1 MSTKNDVEVKIQPEQ
16 KREQWGSQLGFILA
30 SAGSA
35 VGLGNVWKFP
45 YMTGTNGGAAF
56 VAVYLIIILLIGAS
70 MLLVDFVV
78 GRYGKSNAVD
88 AYKKISSKF
97 AWMGYLGILCAI
109 LVLSYYAVIGGWII
123 HYMLNSFTT
132 LTTIA
137 PEQVGDFF
145 GSFIGNPILPLI
157 PQFFFMFFTVYIVM
171 KGIKNGIEKWNK
183 ILMPALLVML
193 VVLAFRSLT
202 LDGAMAGVEF
212 YLKPDFSKVTMALI
226 VAACG
231 QVFFSLN
238 VGTTGMVVYGSYLSE
253 KTNIP
258 KSTVSIILTD
268 TAVALL
274 AGLIV
279 IPAAFAFGVEP
290 GSGPSLVFITVPGLF
305 SQIPFG
311 GFFSFIFFT
320 LLLFASITSSV
331 SILEIVVPFMIE
343 KFNFERKKSCIGTG
357 IACFVLGIPVSLGFG
372 IWSNITIFG
381 KTFFDLFDYFASNI
395 SYPII
400 GLFSAIMVGWVWGK
414 KNAMEQVSSNG
425 LYTSKINGI
434 WFFAVKYICP
444 IALIIICLSSLGIIK

>member
-1 MSTKNDVEVKIQPEQ
+1 MSTKNEVEDKVNPEQ

-30 SAGSA
+30 SAGAA

-70 MLLVDFVV
+70 MLVVDFVV

-97 AWMGYLGILCAI
+97 AWMGYLGIFCAI

-123 HYMLNSFTT
+123 HYMFNSFTT
-132 LTTIA
+132 LATIA
-137 PEQVGDFF
+137 PDQVGGFF
-145 GSFIGNPILPLI
+145 GNFISNPISPLI
-157 PQFFFMFFTVYIVM
+157 PQFMFMLFTVYIVM
-171 KGIKNGIEKWNK
+171 KGIKDGIEKWNK
-183 ILMPALLVML
+183 IMMPALLIML
-193 VVLAFRSLT
+193 VVLVFRSVT
-202 LDGAMAGVEF
+202 LEGAMAGVEF
-212 YLKPDFSKVTMALI
+212 YLKPDFSKVTMATI

-238 VGTTGMVVYGSYLSE
+238 VGTTGMVVYGSYLGE
-253 KTNIP
+253 EANIP
-258 KSTVSIILTD
+258 KSTLPVILTD

-290 GSGPSLVFITVPGLF
+290 GAGPGLVFITVPGLF

-311 GFFSFIFFT
+311 GFFCFLFFT

-343 KFNFERKKSCIGTG
+343 KFEFERIKACIGVG
-357 IACFVLGIPVSLGFG
+357 IACFALGIPVSLGFG
-372 IWSNITIFG
+372 IWSNVTVFG
-381 KTFFDLFDYFASNI
+381 KTFFDLFDYFACNI

-400 GLFSAIMVGWVWGK
+400 GLFSAIMVGWIWGK
-414 KNAMEQVSSNG
+414 KNVMEQVSSNG
-425 LYTSKINGI
+425 LHNSKINDI
-434 WFFAVKYICP
+434 WFFAVRYICP
-444 IALIIICLSSLGIIK
+444 VGLIIICLSSLGIIK

>member
-1 MSTKNDVEVKIQPEQ
+1 MSTKNEVEVKIEPEQ

-30 SAGSA
+30 SAGAA

-45 YMTGTNGGAAF
+45 YLTGKNGGAAF
-56 VAVYLIIILLIGAS
+56 VVVYLIIVILIGAS
-70 MLLVDFVV
+70 MLVADFVI
-78 GRYGKSNAVD
+78 GRYGKANAVD

-97 AWMGYLGILCAI
+97 AWMGYLGIFCAV

-123 HYMLNSFTT
+123 YYMFNSFTT
-132 LTTIA
+132 LAHIA
-137 PEQVGDFF
+137 PDQAGGFF
-145 GSFIGNPILPLI
+145 GNFIGNPTLPLI
-157 PQFFFMFFTVYIVM
+157 PQFLFMLFTVYIVM
-171 KGIKNGIEKWNK
+171 KGIKDGIEKWNK
-183 ILMPALLVML
+183 IMMPALLVML
-193 VVLAFRSLT
+193 IVLVFRSIT

-212 YLKPDFSKVTMALI
+212 YLKPDFSKITMATI

-238 VGTTGMVVYGSYLSE
+238 VGTTGMVVYGSYLGDDA
-253 KTNIP
+253 NIP
-258 KSTVSIILTD
+258 KNTLPVILTD

-274 AGLIV
+274 AGLII

-290 GSGPSLVFITVPGLF
+290 GAGPSLVFITVPGLF

-331 SILEIVVPFMIE
+331 SILEIVVPFLIE
-343 KFNFERKKSCIGTG
+343 KFKFERTKSCIGVG
-357 IACFVLGIPVSLGFG
+357 IACFILGIPVSLGFG
-372 IWSNITIFG
+372 IWSDVTIFG

-395 SYPII
+395 SYPLIA
-400 GLFSAIMVGWVWGK
+400 LFSAIMVGWVWSK

-425 LYTSKINGI
+425 LYTSKINEL
-434 WFFAVKYICP
+434 WFLTVKYICP
-444 IALIIICLSSLGIIK
+444 VVLTIICLSSLGII

>member
-1 MSTKNDVEVKIQPEQ
+1 MSTRNEGEIKIQPEQ

-30 SAGSA
+30 SAGAA

-45 YMTGTNGGAAF
+45 YMAGTNGGAAF
-56 VAVYLIIILLIGAS
+56 VFVYLIIVLFIGAS
-70 MLLVDFVV
+70 MLVVDFVV
-78 GRYGKSNAVD
+78 GRHGKSNAVD

-123 HYMLNSFTT
+123 HYMFNSFTT
-132 LTTIA
+132 LSKIA
-137 PEQVGDFF
+137 PDQVGDFF
-145 GSFIGNPILPLI
+145 GNFISNPISPLI
-157 PQFFFMFFTVYIVM
+157 PQFLFMLFTVYIVM
-171 KGIKNGIEKWNK
+171 KGIKDGIEKWNK
-183 ILMPALLVML
+183 IMMPALLVML
-193 VVLAFRSLT
+193 VVLVFRSLT
-202 LDGAMAGVEF
+202 LEGAMAGVKF
-212 YLKPDFSKVTMALI
+212 YLKPDFSKITMATL

-253 KTNIP
+253 DTNIL
-258 KSTVSIILTD
+258 KSTLPVILTD

-290 GSGPSLVFITVPGLF
+290 SAGPGLVFITIPGLF

-331 SILEIVVPFMIE
+331 SILEIVVPFLIE
-343 KFNFERKKSCIGTG
+343 KFKFKRMKSCIGVG
-357 IACFVLGIPVSLGFG
+357 IACFLLGIPVSLGFG
-372 IWSNITIFG
+372 TWSDVTIFG

-395 SYPII
+395 SFPLI
-400 GLFSAIMVGWVWGK
+400 GLASAVMVGWVWDK
-414 KNAMEQVSSNG
+414 KNVMEQVSSG
-425 LYTSKINGI
+425 GQYISKINDV
-434 WFFAVKYICP
+434 WFFAVRYICP
-444 IALIIICLSSLGIIK
+444 IGLMIIILSSVGII